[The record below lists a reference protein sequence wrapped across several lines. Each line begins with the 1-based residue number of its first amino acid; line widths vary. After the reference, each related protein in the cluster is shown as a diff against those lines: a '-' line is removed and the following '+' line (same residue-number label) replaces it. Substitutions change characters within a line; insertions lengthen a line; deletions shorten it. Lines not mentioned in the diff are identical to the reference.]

1 MKFCATFVNFLSTTF
16 WFFIFARILMCRT
29 SSIYIYFLPDLNL
42 SGILK
47 TRKSLEKGI
56 DERFKTNLEV
66 IVNSF
71 WLISTNFLISKFYNY
86 KLVSQN
92 IFSHI
97 SFTSVIYHISVN
109 IIYLASQFFFS
120 SFFGAFKQT
129 SNVIGW
135 QDTSVLHAKRFS
147 FLYVYFPVF
156 CSCFFPYKTEA
167 DMSLLAFITGIMK
180 KVSPLD
186 MCNTK

>member
-16 WFFIFARILMCRT
+16 WFFIFARILMCRI

-71 WLISTNFLISKFYNY
+71 WLISTNFLIFKFYNY

-92 IFSHI
+92 IFSQI
-97 SFTSVIYHISVN
+97 

-135 QDTSVLHAKRFS
+135 QDNSVLHAKRFS

-156 CSCFFPYKTEA
+156 CSCFFPYKTET

>member
-71 WLISTNFLISKFYNY
+71 WLISTNFLIFKFYNY

-92 IFSHI
+92 IFSQI
-97 SFTSVIYHISVN
+97 

-156 CSCFFPYKTEA
+156 CSCFFPYKTET

>member
-29 SSIYIYFLPDLNL
+29 SWIYIYFLPDLNL

-92 IFSHI
+92 IFSQI
-97 SFTSVIYHISVN
+97 

-156 CSCFFPYKTEA
+156 CSCFFPYKTET

>member
-42 SGILK
+42 PGILK
-47 TRKSLEKGI
+47 TRKSHEKGI

-92 IFSHI
+92 IFSQI
-97 SFTSVIYHISVN
+97 

-135 QDTSVLHAKRFS
+135 QDTSVSHAKRFS

-156 CSCFFPYKTEA
+156 CSCFFPYKTET

>member
-129 SNVIGW
+129 L
-135 QDTSVLHAKRFS
+135 TSLAGRIPVFYTPKGLVFCTCI
-147 FLYVYFPVF
+147 FLYFVRVF
-156 CSCFFPYKTEA
+156 FHIKQRQTCHCLR
-167 DMSLLAFITGIMK
+167 LLL
-180 KVSPLD
+180 VL
-186 MCNTK
+186 

>member
-86 KLVSQN
+86 KLVKIS
-92 IFSHI
+92 SVKL
-97 SFTSVIYHISVN
+97 SFTWPHS
-109 IIYLASQFFFS
+109 FS
-120 SFFGAFKQT
+120 SLPFSVRLNKPLT
-129 SNVIGW
+129 SLAGRITVFYTPKGLVFCTCI
-135 QDTSVLHAKRFS
+135 
-147 FLYVYFPVF
+147 FLYFVRVF
-156 CSCFFPYKTEA
+156 FHIKQRQTCHCLR
-167 DMSLLAFITGIMK
+167 LLL
-180 KVSPLD
+180 VL
-186 MCNTK
+186 

>member
-92 IFSHI
+92 IFSQI
-97 SFTSVIYHISVN
+97 

-156 CSCFFPYKTEA
+156 CSYFFPYKTET

>member
-66 IVNSF
+66 TVNSF

-92 IFSHI
+92 IFSQI
-97 SFTSVIYHISVN
+97 

-156 CSCFFPYKTEA
+156 CSCFFPYKTET

>member
-29 SSIYIYFLPDLNL
+29 SSIYIYFLPGLNL

-47 TRKSLEKGI
+47 TRKSLEKEI

-92 IFSHI
+92 IFSQI
-97 SFTSVIYHISVN
+97 

-156 CSCFFPYKTEA
+156 CSCFFPYKTET

>member
-16 WFFIFARILMCRT
+16 QFFIFARILMCRT

-71 WLISTNFLISKFYNY
+71 WLISTNFLIFKFYNY

-92 IFSHI
+92 IFSQI
-97 SFTSVIYHISVN
+97 

-156 CSCFFPYKTEA
+156 CSCFFPYKTET

>member
-1 MKFCATFVNFLSTTF
+1 MKFCATFVKLSRHDFLVFHLCANFNVQD
-16 WFFIFARILMCRT
+16 FFD
-29 SSIYIYFLPDLNL
+29 IYIFLPDLNL

-66 IVNSF
+66 IVNSLQ
-71 WLISTNFLISKFYNY
+71 LISTNFLISKFYNY
-86 KLVSQN
+86 KLVSQD
-92 IFSHI
+92 IFSQI
-97 SFTSVIYHISVN
+97 

-156 CSCFFPYKTEA
+156 VHVFPCKTETE
-167 DMSLLAFITGIMK
+167 MSLLAFSLTGIMK

>member
-92 IFSHI
+92 IFSQI
-97 SFTSVIYHISVN
+97 

-156 CSCFFPYKTEA
+156 CSCFFPYKTET

>member
-16 WFFIFARILMCRT
+16 QFFIFARILMCRT

-92 IFSHI
+92 IFSQI
-97 SFTSVIYHISVN
+97 

-156 CSCFFPYKTEA
+156 CSCFFPYKTET